1 MSENPSAERFV
12 KALEAH
18 RSPEEAKKYL
28 RYFKTGEGEYGEGDV
43 FIGVRMGQVFALAK
57 EFIEMPPLE
66 IEKLREVAAPLEESA
81 RAGRSTAAPHRAP
94 ARRRAP

>member
-28 RYFKTGEGEYGEGDV
+28 RYFKTGEGEYGEAGTDA
-43 FIGVRMGQVFALAK
+43 VRHR
-57 EFIEMPPLE
+57 IE
-66 IEKLREVAAPLEESA
+66 
-81 RAGRSTAAPHRAP
+81 
-94 ARRRAP
+94 RRGLMWGS